1 MLSFTLSVTASS
13 ILIPSSKVT
22 GSGRDIADPWYTGD
36 FDETYRDVEE
46 GSEGFLNYLREKGK
60 I

>member
-1 MLSFTLSVTASS
+1 MLKHDPEGKVYKLLSFA
-13 ILIPSSKVT
+13 

-46 GSEGFLNYLREKGK
+46 GLEGFLNCLREKGE